1 MYFVEQLYLIQD
13 KYTYKQIKW
22 HYPECFTCSHCY
34 LPMNGGDTQFYD
46 IKLSEFKKIIN
57 FLKKNSLNK
66 KVYIT
71 FDDGFKSIINATE
84 ESINNGFKTSY
95 CRWRF
100 YCTYFK

>member
-1 MYFVEQLYLIQD
+1 MKKGLIFHSFD
-13 KYTYKQIKW
+13 NNLNAD
-22 HYPECFTCSHCY
+22 E
-34 LPMNGGDTQFYD
+34 FYD

-84 ESINNGFKTSY
+84 ESINNGFKTIAY
-95 CRWRF
+95 IVTDYINKDGF
-100 YCTYFK
+100 